1 MRHQRSSLE
10 LRITRQKRHEQ
21 EQWYVY
27 VAVYPYKSLVLKPG
41 FYSKSNIYLFQAHW
55 TKLWLVLK
63 LFLLGNPKILPVYK
77 TIKLI
82 VEVSCK
88 KSAQEVTQ
96 PIYNKM
102 LKIAMRSTA
111 KHKSWSQDTVEVS
124 TSRIETCKIDPMSID
139 YKMWAIYI
147 HIYPRYQYLNLTDPN
162 RSVKTYQI
170 CLFRNIRDRRR
181 FNDYT

>member
-10 LRITRQKRHEQ
+10 LRITRQKRHD
-21 EQWYVY
+21 
-27 VAVYPYKSLVLKPG
+27 PYKSLVLKPG

-55 TKLWLVLK
+55 TKLGLVFK

-82 VEVSCK
+82 VEVPCK

-102 LKIAMRSTA
+102 LKVAMRSTA
-111 KHKSWSQDTVEVS
+111 KHKS
-124 TSRIETCKIDPMSID
+124 
-139 YKMWAIYI
+139 
-147 HIYPRYQYLNLTDPN
+147 
-162 RSVKTYQI
+162 
-170 CLFRNIRDRRR
+170 
-181 FNDYT
+181 